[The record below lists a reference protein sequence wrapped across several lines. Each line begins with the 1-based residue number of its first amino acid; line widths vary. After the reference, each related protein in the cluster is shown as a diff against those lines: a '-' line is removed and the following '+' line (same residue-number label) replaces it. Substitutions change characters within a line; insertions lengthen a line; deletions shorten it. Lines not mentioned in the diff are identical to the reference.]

1 MKTELIQAIELN
13 AVLNNDFINSET
25 AFYVDDKLIL
35 NIPNQ
40 RELIYH
46 FNDRYILRIGEET
59 TDTFKLAASQIK
71 ASYLPET
78 VTSLINEFSF
88 VAHIIDEKEHFY
100 FCKDY
105 STSILNSIQSTDVN
119 TTRVNL

>member
-25 AFYVDDKLIL
+25 ASYVDDKLIL
-35 NIPNQ
+35 NIPHKN
-40 RELIYH
+40 ELIYH
-46 FNDRYILRIGEET
+46 FNDRFILRVAEDT
-59 TDTFKLAASQIK
+59 TDTFNLAASQIK
-71 ASYLPET
+71 VSYIPET
-78 VTSLINEFSF
+78 SVFINEFSF
-88 VAHIIDEKEHFY
+88 VAHIVDEKEYFY

-105 STSILNSIQSTDVN
+105 GNANLDNIQSADVN

>member
-25 AFYVDDKLIL
+25 ASYIDDKLIL
-35 NIPNQ
+35 NIPNK

-46 FNDRYILRIGEET
+46 FNDRYILRIDEDT
-59 TDTFKLAASQIK
+59 TATFKLAASQFK

-78 VTSLINEFSF
+78 SSALIHEFSF
-88 VAHIIDEKEHFY
+88 VAHIVNEKEHFY

-105 STSILNSIQSTDVN
+105 NNSIYK
-119 TTRVNL
+119 